1 MAGREARGAAGPKG
15 KEEASNRIFTV
26 PNIISLI
33 RLCLVPI
40 FLVLLFNGYDLM
52 ATFLF
57 ALAAGT
63 DWVDG
68 QIARRTHA
76 VSKLGQLLD
85 PAVDRILM
93 IAGVAGLF
101 LVGRLPLWII
111 LVVLIRDLALLVG
124 GAVLLK
130 RFRVRVAVIFP
141 GKVATT
147 LLFVGFAGLLLN
159 WPLVPGLGL
168 VDAVWLPGLN
178 GLPCSWGI
186 WFVYAGLALG
196 LVTTA
201 YYIAAALRKLRAV
214 KDAQAESTR

>member
-168 VDAVWLPGLN
+168 VDAAWLPGLN

>member
-1 MAGREARGAAGPKG
+1 MGQKDEGCAADQV
-15 KEEASNRIFTV
+15 SDRIFTV
-26 PNIISLI
+26 PNIISFV
-33 RLCLVPI
+33 RLCLVPV
-40 FLVLLFNGYDLM
+40 FLVLLLNGFNVA
-52 ATFLF
+52 ATLC
-57 ALAAGT
+57 
-63 DWVDG
+63 
-68 QIARRTHA
+68 
-76 VSKLGQLLD
+76 
-85 PAVDRILM
+85 
-93 IAGVAGLF
+93 GLF

-111 LVVLIRDLALLVG
+111 LVVLVRDLLLLMG

-168 VDAVWLPGLN
+168 VDAAWLPGLN

>member
-1 MAGREARGAAGPKG
+1 M
-15 KEEASNRIFTV
+15 V
-26 PNIISLI
+26 
-33 RLCLVPI
+33 LV
-40 FLVLLFNGYDLM
+40 
-52 ATFLF
+52 
-57 ALAAGT
+57 
-63 DWVDG
+63 
-68 QIARRTHA
+68 
-76 VSKLGQLLD
+76 
-85 PAVDRILM
+85 
-93 IAGVAGLF
+93 
-101 LVGRLPLWII
+101 
-111 LVVLIRDLALLVG
+111 RDLLLLMG

>member
-1 MAGREARGAAGPKG
+1 MGHKVEGCGADQV
-15 KEEASNRIFTV
+15 SNRIFTV
-26 PNIISLI
+26 PNVISFV
-33 RLCLVPI
+33 RLCLVPV
-40 FLVLLFNGYDLM
+40 FLVLLFNGYNVM
-52 ATFLF
+52 ATFLY

-63 DWVDG
+63 DWIDG
-68 QIARRTHA
+68 QIARRTNA
-76 VSKLGQLLD
+76 VSRLGQLLD

-93 IAGVAGLF
+93 IAGVCGLF

-111 LVVLIRDLALLVG
+111 LVVLVRDLLLLVG

-159 WPLVPGLGL
+159 WPLIPGLGI
-168 VDAVWLPGLN
+168 VEATWLPGFN

-186 WFVYAGLALG
+186 WFVYAGLALA
-196 LVTTA
+196 LVTTV
-201 YYIAAALRKLRAV
+201 YYVIVALRKVREA
-214 KDAQAESTR
+214 KGAPAQTVR

>member
-1 MAGREARGAAGPKG
+1 MAKTKGADAQ
-15 KEEASNRIFTV
+15 ATDRVFTL
-26 PNIISLI
+26 PNLISVV
-33 RLCLVPI
+33 RLCLVPVY
-40 FLVLLFNGYDLM
+40 LVLLFNGFDVM
-52 ATFLF
+52 AACMF

-63 DWVDG
+63 DWIDG
-68 QIARRTHA
+68 QIARRTNA
-76 VSKLGQLLD
+76 VSRLGQLLD

-93 IAGVAGLF
+93 ISGVCGLF

-111 LVVLIRDLALLVG
+111 LVVLVRDLLLLVG